1 MIPLIILTVIT
12 LAMIAESVLKPSF
25 FKHIVMLFAAVCGI
39 VFAFTFYEALAT
51 VITRIK
57 LVPSSSYAVAFVLL
71 FAISF
76 AILKLLGDFTIRP
89 EVKMPAAF
97 AKASSIICS
106 IIFGVLATGA
116 ILVFLSL
123 MPINAKYPY
132 DRLANAGAEKV
143 NASKSPLN
151 MDGMVTGLYNMVS
164 AGSFAGKNEFGA
176 VHANFLDNN
185 YLNRAHLT
193 DSVSTLS
200 GKDAVK
206 LSTAEDAVRKA
217 HTQLKYSGG
226 NQLVQHP
233 AGKQMYIVTVS
244 LSQKSIESGGIVED
258 KGGYSFAPGQF
269 RLLSNRNYAAG
280 AKGDTETVY
289 PAGHL
294 DQYRKLTKFDL
305 ANDVIDLA
313 DYKQDNKD
321 AVISLAFYVSEG
333 YSPVALSFRHNV
345 IKQLPKEAGKEQAET
360 E

>member
-1 MIPLIILTVIT
+1 MIPLIILIVIT
-12 LAMIAESVLKPSF
+12 LGMIAESILKPSF

-39 VFAFTFYEALAT
+39 IFAFTYYEALAT

-97 AKASSIICS
+97 AKASSMICS
-106 IIFGVLATGA
+106 IIFGILATGA

-123 MPINAKYPY
+123 MPIKAKYPY
-132 DRLANAGAEKV
+132 DRLANIGAEKV
-143 NASKSPLN
+143 NPSKCMLN
-151 MDGMVTGLYNMVS
+151 MDGLVTGIYNKVS
-164 AGSFAGKNEFGA
+164 AGSFAGKTEFGA
-176 VHANFLDNN
+176 VHADFIDNN
-185 YLNRAHLT
+185 YLNRAHLSE
-193 DSVSTLS
+193 SVSSLS

-206 LSTAEDAVRKA
+206 LSSADDAVRKA

-226 NQLVQHP
+226 NLPVQHP
-233 AGKQMYIVTVS
+233 AGKQMYIITVS
-244 LSQKSIESGGIVED
+244 LSQKSIEPGGIVED
-258 KGGYSFAPGQF
+258 KGGYSFSPGQF
-269 RLLSNRNYAAG
+269 RLLSNRNYADG
-280 AKGDTETVY
+280 AKGDTDTAY

-305 ANDVIDLA
+305 GNDVIDLA
-313 DYKQDNKD
+313 GYKQDNKD
-321 AVISLAFYVSEG
+321 ATISLAFYVTEG
-333 YSPVALSFRHNV
+333 YSPVAITFRHNV
-345 IKQLPKEAGKEQAET
+345 IKKLPKEAGKEQTET